1 MAQPGINQ
9 FSTVSEMKASSPKS
23 HADITRLLKGADPD
37 LVDAMLPNLP
47 PSFFVVGAPRCG
59 TTAMSRA
66 LAGNPRVSFSKPK
79 ETHFLLEDRS
89 TMPIDDVRRL
99 YLERFHPNLTRDCQ
113 AIGDGS
119 VTYLYDPQA
128 IRQAM
133 DFDSRAKFIVAVRN
147 PLDMLSSY
155 HARML
160 FMLDEDEKD
169 FARAWQL
176 QDSRRAGRE
185 LPKQCRDP
193 QLLQYAD
200 VASLGKHVEQ
210 LFAVAGRERCQVVVF
225 DDFATDPGGVYVQLL
240 AFLGVDDDGRR
251 EFKSKR
257 SNAGY
262 RSRWMQQF
270 AMNPP
275 PWIFKLI
282 ESSNAGTL
290 KRLKRLRKRIKRF
303 NKAPQV
309 RAEMAEPVR
318 AMLRDYY
325 RSDVEKLSGLLG
337 RDLTHWLAP

>member
-1 MAQPGINQ
+1 MAFVPQT
-9 FSTVSEMKASSPKS
+9 STPKS
-23 HADITRLLKGADPD
+23 HADIMRLLKGADSS
-37 LVDAMLPNLP
+37 LVSAMLPDLP
-47 PSFFVVGAPRCG
+47 PSFYVVGAPRCG
-59 TTAMSRA
+59 TTGLSRA
-66 LAGNPRVSFSKPK
+66 LAGNARISFSKPK

-89 TMPIDDVRRL
+89 TLSIDEVRRL
-99 YLERFHPNLTRDCQ
+99 YLERFHPNLTLDCQ

-128 IRQAM
+128 IRRAM
-133 DFDSRAKFIVAVRN
+133 DFDSRARFIVAVRN

-155 HARML
+155 HARLL
-160 FMLDEDEKD
+160 FMLDEDEQD

-176 QDSRRAGRE
+176 QENRRSGRD
-185 LPKQCRDP
+185 LPKRCRDP

-200 VASLGKHVEQ
+200 VASLGKHVER
-210 LFAVAGRERCQVVVF
+210 LFAVAGRQRCQVVVF
-225 DDFATDPGGVYVQLL
+225 DDFTADPGSVYLRLL
-240 AFLGVDDDGRR
+240 TFLGVDDDGRR

-303 NKAPQV
+303 NKAPEV
-309 RAEMAEPVR
+309 RVQLSESVQ
-318 AMLRDYY
+318 AMLCDHY
-325 RSDVEKLSGLLG
+325 RSDVEKLSGLLD
-337 RDLTHWLAP
+337 RDLTHWLKP

>member
-1 MAQPGINQ
+1 M
-9 FSTVSEMKASSPKS
+9 VSKMKASSPKS

-37 LVDAMLPNLP
+37 LVTAMLPNLP

-59 TTAMSRA
+59 TTALSRA
-66 LAGNPRVSFSKPK
+66 LSGNQRVSFSKPK
-79 ETHFLLEDRS
+79 ETHFFLEDRS

-133 DFDSRAKFIVAVRN
+133 NFDSRAKFIVAVRN

-160 FMLDEDEKD
+160 FMLDEDEED

-200 VASLGKHVEQ
+200 VGSLGKHVEQ

-225 DDFATDPGGVYVQLL
+225 DDFAADPGGVYVQLL
-240 AFLGVDDDGRR
+240 GFLGVDDDGRR

-309 RAEMAEPVR
+309 RAELAEPVR